1 MLTLSFFA
9 GSYYGTG
16 AVFIIDMLGVEI
28 KFGLCCQKF
37 VLCNCYYAVE
47 NVIELVV
54 ITFRNINIV
63 YLMIMCINQMTK
75 LIFGLNV

>member
-9 GSYYGTG
+9 GSYYGTDV
-16 AVFIIDMLGVEI
+16 VFMIDMLGVEI

-37 VLCNCYYAVE
+37 VLCNRYYAIE
-47 NVIELVV
+47 NIIELVV

-75 LIFGLNV
+75 LILGLN

>member
-1 MLTLSFFA
+1 M
-9 GSYYGTG
+9 
-16 AVFIIDMLGVEI
+16 IDMLGVEI

-37 VLCNCYYAVE
+37 VLCNCYYAVK